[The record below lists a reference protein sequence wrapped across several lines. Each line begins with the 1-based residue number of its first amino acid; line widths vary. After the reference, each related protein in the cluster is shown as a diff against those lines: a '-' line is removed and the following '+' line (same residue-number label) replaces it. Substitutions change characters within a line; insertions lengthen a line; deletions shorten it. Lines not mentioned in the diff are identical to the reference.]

1 MNHVIIV
8 AGGIGSRMNLDIPKQ
23 FYEVNGDPIILY
35 SIKKFASSPLINS
48 IVIVLADE
56 WVEYMKNKISEAH
69 IDIPVHYAKAG
80 YSRQHSVY
88 NGLWVLKGYACY
100 NDVVLI
106 HDSVRPLFPLS
117 CISDGISACV
127 EYDGCIPVI
136 PVKDATY
143 LSHDGIQI
151 SDALPRQE
159 LFSGQSPECFLFGK
173 IIDAHSNFKDSEISS
188 IRGCSE
194 LALKAGLTIKLINGS
209 EGNFK
214 ITTIEDLSSFQIII
228 GDQKRIIKR

>member
-1 MNHVIIV
+1 M
-8 AGGIGSRMNLDIPKQ
+8 
-23 FYEVNGDPIILY
+23 
-35 SIKKFASSPLINS
+35 
-48 IVIVLADE
+48 
-56 WVEYMKNKISEAH
+56 
-69 IDIPVHYAKAG
+69 
-80 YSRQHSVY
+80 
-88 NGLWVLKGYACY
+88 
-100 NDVVLI
+100 VLI

-117 CISDGISACV
+117 CISDGISACA
-127 EYDGCIPVI
+127 EYDGCILVI

-143 LSHDGIQI
+143 LSQDGIQV
-151 SDALPRQE
+151 SDVLPRQE

-173 IIDAHSNFKDSEISS
+173 IFDTHSNFKDSEISS

-228 GDQKRIIKR
+228 RDRTIYYE

>member
-80 YSRQHSVY
+80 KSRQHSVY
-88 NGLWVLKGYACY
+88 NGLLVLKGYACY

-173 IIDAHSNFKDSEISS
+173 LFDAHSNFKDSEISS

-228 GDQKRIIKR
+228 GDQKRMIK